1 MSDFQLI
8 PIESH
13 IADLAIL
20 KHRKSSRQFIVKIEI
35 KSYGSK
41 KGQRLFTYREIK
53 PEEAFM
59 ALNTKK
65 DKDKQKGRFT
75 MKDDSSLEE
84 IKGFT
89 TEFTEN
95 SD

>member
-1 MSDFQLI
+1 
-8 PIESH
+8 
-13 IADLAIL
+13 
-20 KHRKSSRQFIVKIEI
+20 
-35 KSYGSK
+35 
-41 KGQRLFTYREIK
+41 
-53 PEEAFM
+53 M
-59 ALNTKK
+59 ALNIKK

-95 SD
+95 SDLNDVSQDD